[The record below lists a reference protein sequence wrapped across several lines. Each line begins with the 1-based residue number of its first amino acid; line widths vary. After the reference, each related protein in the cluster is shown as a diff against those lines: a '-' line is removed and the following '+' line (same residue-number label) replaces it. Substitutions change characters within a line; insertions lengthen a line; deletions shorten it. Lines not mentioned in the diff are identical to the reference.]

1 MKTTNDTFQ
10 PGELPTIRR
19 VKARLVARG
28 DSQTKGINFHET
40 YDPVV
45 RFISLEI
52 ILHLVAIHNWE
63 VDQGDFMSGFLNGTL
78 REYNIYMAQP
88 EGYDDSTG
96 RVFLMHISIYG
107 LKQSARAWW

>member
-1 MKTTNDTFQ
+1 MNDTFQ

-19 VKARLVARG
+19 FKARLVAHG
-28 DSQTKGINFHET
+28 DSQTKGINYHGT

-52 ILHLVAIHNWE
+52 ILHLVAIHKWE
-63 VDQGDFMSGFLNGTL
+63 VDQGDFISGFLNGTL

-96 RVFLMHISIYG
+96 RVFLMHKSIYG